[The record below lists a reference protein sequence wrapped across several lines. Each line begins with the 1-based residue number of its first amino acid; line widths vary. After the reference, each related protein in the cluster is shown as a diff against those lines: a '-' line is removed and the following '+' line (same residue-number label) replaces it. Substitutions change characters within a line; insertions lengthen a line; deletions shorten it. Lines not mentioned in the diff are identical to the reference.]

1 VIEKTHLN
9 QAPFIDRNFAR
20 PGQNQEQEETLSFAD
35 TLGEVL
41 ADVNNLQ
48 IEADKAA
55 EEILTGNIENI
66 HQVMIKT
73 EEARLSL
80 QLTGQVVN
88 KVLDAY
94 QEISRMQI

>member
-1 VIEKTHLN
+1 MVEN
-9 QAPFIDRNFAR
+9 VGGVNRNNFIDRNFVRQA
-20 PGQNQEQEETLSFAD
+20 EEGKENDRSFAD
-35 TLGEVL
+35 SLYEALDGVNQTQIDAEQAADDML
-41 ADVNNLQ
+41 AGD
-48 IEADKAA
+48 
-55 EEILTGNIENI
+55 IENI

>member
-1 VIEKTHLN
+1 MEKVIIN
-9 QAPFIDRNFAR
+9 QVPFIDRNFVHK
-20 PGQNQEQEETLSFAD
+20 GSQQQEKSKEQSFAD
-35 TLGEVL
+35 TLNEVL
-41 ADVNNLQ
+41 SDVNQLQ
-48 IEADKAA
+48 VKAEQA
-55 EEILTGNIENI
+55 TEQMLTGNLENI

-80 QLTGQVVN
+80 QLTGQVVS